1 MLVASPISMSPATSP
16 HLPPTPQ
23 TSPATVRR
31 VLLAGLLLIGLA
43 AAAHLSRVASAQALP
58 TADQLLASVER
69 AQAGWRDVRAEV
81 VGTFTGADGSNTV
94 LEVEIQAIPAQR
106 LSKILFV
113 RPDSLADNFTV
124 IDRDTVYNYLA
135 LTNQVVIQNLAQAA
149 GGQGGQAFDLS
160 NLAALI
166 PEDRFE
172 RRVAGAET
180 TPAGRAF
187 RLEARALNPAA
198 DGFGRIVVWILDR
211 TWRPHRLQVQDD
223 RGGITLDL
231 TVRSWRTGVGL
242 EARRLRAFPVDAEIV
257 DQRR

>member
-1 MLVASPISMSPATSP
+1 MLVASPIPMNADSSTGLPPLPRNSPATI
-16 HLPPTPQ
+16 
-23 TSPATVRR
+23 RR
-31 VLLAGLLLIGLA
+31 VVMAGLLLIGLA
-43 AAAHLSRVASAQALP
+43 AAAPLSRVAVAQALP
-58 TADQLLASVER
+58 TPQQLLASVER

-81 VGTFTGADGSNTV
+81 VGTFTGPDGSNTV
-94 LEVEIQAIPAQR
+94 LEVEIQAIPAER
-106 LSKILFV
+106 LSRILFV

-135 LTNQVVIQNLAQAA
+135 LTNQVVIQTMAQAA
-149 GGQGGQAFDLS
+149 GDQGGRAFDLS

-166 PEDRFE
+166 PEDRFD

-198 DGFGRIVVWILDR
+198 EEFGRIVIWILDR

-223 RGGITLDL
+223 RGGILADL
-231 TVRSWRTGVGL
+231 TVRSWRTAVGL
-242 EARRLRAFPVDAEIV
+242 DPRRLRAFPVDAQIV